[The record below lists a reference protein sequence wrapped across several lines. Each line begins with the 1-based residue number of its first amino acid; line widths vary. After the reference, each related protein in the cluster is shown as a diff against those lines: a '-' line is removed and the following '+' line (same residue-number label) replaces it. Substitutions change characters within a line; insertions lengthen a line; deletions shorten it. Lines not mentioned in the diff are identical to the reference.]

1 MEPSQTHKRTHSELN
16 EDTDEARIMDLRS
29 RFKKMHPSDFRSD
42 ESFNLFFAD
51 AKEHLVSK
59 YLDDLEQFFST
70 LPECVNATRDI
81 SWQCFVQGN
90 LMTFVILIQGLSLGT
105 SDMQDAAIKLA
116 CLRRY
121 PQLYD
126 PIRLD
131 TSTMRR
137 ALEAESKEAGRAILE
152 ASPRI
157 VFNSQV
163 SGGVIQK
170 GYQSPYLHSSVIV
183 DSILDTLDKYAM
195 QWDDNIYMGPYAALI
210 GPSTCGKSR
219 MLMDML
225 QHICMVYICLR
236 PKNLP
241 GFPPRSALADHIL
254 HTAADDEIYYT
265 SLLASIFQVVANL
278 FRSQDPA
285 ENMQDRLK
293 KWNDYTEVASLG
305 TLDFAK
311 RTQEKFTADVVK
323 EMQKFFTRPAATLR
337 KAAIDMANSTRFI
350 NSRSSIR
357 VLLGSM
363 KQGRFSKAP
372 PAPME

>member
-1 MEPSQTHKRTHSELN
+1 MLKQFE
-16 EDTDEARIMDLRS
+16 
-29 RFKKMHPSDFRSD
+29 
-42 ESFNLFFAD
+42 
-51 AKEHLVSK
+51 EHLVSK

-265 SLLASIFQVVANL
+265 SLLASILQVVANL

-311 RTQEKFTADVVK
+311 RTRKIHRRCCKGNAKVLHPPSRHSSKSSDRHGTFYKVHKFAL
-323 EMQKFFTRPAATLR
+323 FH
-337 KAAIDMANSTRFI
+337 
-350 NSRSSIR
+350 
-357 VLLGSM
+357 
-363 KQGRFSKAP
+363 
-372 PAPME
+372 